1 MAASQN
7 AAGDSELK
15 APAQQAMRNPKP
27 GVTVVDLTSPWS
39 PEDEVLEEFPF
50 DDELTRR
57 FWADRDLCGTMLTPF
72 CVLCYPCC
80 AYLIEKNA
88 ADNAYCRWVAVSRD
102 NILIV
107 RKHRPGGCRFSC
119 QDIGTSRKLIPI
131 QNIQDVIIQE
141 PAGTA
146 VCCCVPNTLTTVIL
160 QTAASSVGENPQADP
175 SQGHLEGLRNPK
187 RFRDVVMS
195 LKKGRSVDGLGAD
208 LSAGA
213 APALGAGGGLM
224 GPDVLQ
230 CLRDI
235 HQTLLSMDQKLGQ
248 LPKA

>member
-1 MAASQN
+1 MAASQYGN
-7 AAGDSELK
+7 PAWQAS
-15 APAQQAMRNPKP
+15 APPQQSMRNPKP
-27 GVTVVDLTSPWS
+27 GVTVVDLSSPWT
-39 PEDEVLEEFPF
+39 PEDEVLEEFQF

-57 FWADRDLCGTMLTPF
+57 FWADRDLCGTMLCPA
-72 CVLCYPCC
+72 CIPCYPCC
-80 AYLIEKNA
+80 YYLINKNA

-102 NILIV
+102 NVLIV

-119 QDIGTSRKLIPI
+119 QDIGTTRKLIPI

-160 QTAASSVGENPQADP
+160 QTAASSGGEDPHADP
-175 SQGHLEGLRNPK
+175 SQGHLEGLRDPK

-195 LKKGRSVDGLGAD
+195 LKKGRSVD
-208 LSAGA
+208 STGA
-213 APALGAGGGLM
+213 ALSSGAPMGAGLA

-235 HQTLLSMDQKLGQ
+235 HQTLLSVDQKLDR